1 MQKEITK
8 GLAKPSSISTFR
20 GCAHYSQL
28 WDELKNYEK
37 HLGKGNTCFVS

>member
-8 GLAKPSSISTFR
+8 GLAKPSSISIFR
-20 GCAHYSQL
+20 GYTLCSQL

-37 HLGKGNTCFVS
+37 HLGKAHTCFVN